1 MDGGIHTKL
10 DNTSKM
16 TPSIITLET
25 SRLLLK
31 EVTPEYYKYLFD
43 NLSDDELKEE
53 LCYSDADLNKAK
65 ARLPLGMTY
74 YHITFKYFL
83 LQDKQNQKTIGT
95 CGFYRWY
102 PEHDRAEFGYVMSD
116 ERYRKQGLMKEAADR
131 LIRYGFED
139 MNIHR
144 IEAFASPEN
153 TASVK
158 ILEGLGMKYE
168 GLMREHFFINGKHE
182 DSACYA
188 ILKHEYSTS

>member
-1 MDGGIHTKL
+1 MDGGTHTKL

-16 TPSIITLET
+16 TPSTITLET
-25 SRLLLK
+25 SRLFLK
-31 EVTPEYYKYLFD
+31 EVTPEYYKYLFE

-83 LQDKQNQKTIGT
+83 LQDKQTQKTIGT

-102 PEHDRAEFGYVMSD
+102 KEHDRAEFGYVMSD
-116 ERYRKQGLMKEAADR
+116 ESYRKRGLMKEAAVR
-131 LIRYGFED
+131 SIRYGFED
-139 MNIHR
+139 MGIHR
-144 IEAFASPEN
+144 IEAYASPEN
-153 TASVK
+153 IASVK
-158 ILEGLGMKYE
+158 ILKGLGLKYE
-168 GLMREHFFINGKHE
+168 GLLKEHYLRDGIYE

-188 ILKHEYSTS
+188 ILKHEYYTP